1 MYYCKH
7 DLIIF
12 SIDFV
17 RRKIQIISSISNKL
31 RITIIISLYNTYS
44 YQIHTIIIISV
55 FYGEDRK
62 DEIF

>member
-1 MYYCKH
+1 MHYCKH
-7 DLIIF
+7 DLII
-12 SIDFV
+12 SNIDFV
-17 RRKIQIISSISNKL
+17 KRNIQIISSMSNKL

-44 YQIHTIIIISV
+44 YQIHTIIIISA

>member
-1 MYYCKH
+1 MHYCKH

-44 YQIHTIIIISV
+44 YQIHTIIIILA

>member
-1 MYYCKH
+1 MYYCKN

-12 SIDFV
+12 NIDFMK
-17 RRKIQIISSISNKL
+17 RNIQIISSMSNKL

-44 YQIHTIIIISV
+44 YQIHTIIIILA

>member
-1 MYYCKH
+1 MHYCKH

>member
-1 MYYCKH
+1 MHYCKY
-7 DLIIF
+7 DLII
-12 SIDFV
+12 SNIDFV
-17 RRKIQIISSISNKL
+17 KRNIQIISFMSNKA

-44 YQIHTIIIISV
+44 YQIHTILIISA

>member
-1 MYYCKH
+1 MHYCKH

-12 SIDFV
+12 NIDFV
-17 RRKIQIISSISNKL
+17 KRNIQIISSISNKL

>member
-44 YQIHTIIIISV
+44 YQIHTIIIISA

>member
-1 MYYCKH
+1 MHYCKH
-7 DLIIF
+7 DLII
-12 SIDFV
+12 SNIDFV
-17 RRKIQIISSISNKL
+17 KRNIQIISSISNKA

-44 YQIHTIIIISV
+44 YKIHTIIIISA

>member
-1 MYYCKH
+1 MHYCKH

-44 YQIHTIIIISV
+44 YQIHTIIIISA